1 MRLKLGKKEVD
12 LSSPLLMGVINCTPD
27 SFSGDGT
34 LDVYQAVSMA
44 EQMVK
49 DGAFLIDV
57 GGESSRPGSDVISE
71 KEELKRVLPVVKK
84 LVNRKFL
91 VSVDTYKASVAEAC
105 LKGGAH
111 MINDISGGK
120 DPGLWPIVVKYN
132 VPYVL
137 MHMQG
142 TPKTMQEQ
150 PHYEDVVSEVKDF
163 FVEKIQQLKK
173 AGVKQIILDP
183 GIGFGKRVEDNL
195 ALLHHLKVFVDLGF
209 PVLIGASR
217 KSFIGKLT
225 GAEVHDR
232 LPGTLAAHILAVL
245 QGATIIRCHDVKE
258 HKQALVI
265 TKRILQG

>member
-57 GGESSRPGSDVISE
+57 GRESSRPGSDVISE

-183 GIGFGKRVEDNL
+183 G
-195 ALLHHLKVFVDLGF
+195 F

-232 LPGTLAAHILAVL
+232 LPGTLAAHLLAVL
-245 QGATIIRCHDVKE
+245 QGANIIRCHDVKE
-258 HKQALVI
+258 HKQALTI
-265 TKRILQG
+265 TKHILQG